1 MDLNSRRIGTLGA
14 AVLAVALPAVASA
27 QGGRP
32 GFDPSRDLGI
42 DQNLGK
48 MVPLD
53 ARFTDDTGAPRTLGS
68 TLKGR
73 PVLVVPFPLRRLAGC
88 GIAIE
93 GLGKTLFRSA
103 NPNVRKL
110 IKMDGPNK
118 LLLGKTFDLVFLS
131 IDPRDRPED
140 AASTKA
146 DFLKTLGDDTLPVT
160 CLLGSES
167 ETKRVTDALGFR
179 FFYSASTGALWD
191 PTGAVLLTPQ
201 GAISSYTLG
210 NDFQTVELER
220 GVETAAAGRVGDRAN
235 APASPFAC
243 AQLATAVVER
253 RGKIEAVVTGFAL
266 LTLATV
272 VLWIGSMLRAERRP
286 ASDVN
291 RQSSIVNP

>member
-1 MDLNSRRIGTLGA
+1 MSLFTRRIGTLGVA
-14 AVLAVALPAVASA
+14 ILALALPVVASA
-27 QGGRP
+27 QGDKS
-32 GFDPSRDLGI
+32 GFDPNRDLGI
-42 DQNLGK
+42 VQNLGGS
-48 MVPLD
+48 VPLD
-53 ARFTDDTGAPRTLGS
+53 ARFTDETGATRTFAS
-68 TLKGR
+68 VLKGR

-110 IKMDGPNK
+110 IKKEGPNK
-118 LLLGKTFDLVFLS
+118 LVLGQTFDLVLLS

-140 AASTKA
+140 AAKTKA
-146 DFLKTLGDDTLPVT
+146 DFLKTLNDETLPVT
-160 CLLGSES
+160 CLLGDAAQ
-167 ETKRVTDALGFR
+167 TKRMTDALGFR
-179 FFYSASTGALWD
+179 FYYSASTGALWD
-191 PTGAVLLTPQ
+191 QTGAALLTPRGQ
-201 GAISSYTLG
+201 ISSYTLG

-220 GVETAAAGRVGDRAN
+220 DLETAAAGRIGDKAN

-253 RGKIEAVVTGFAL
+253 RGKIEGIVTLFAL

-272 VLWIGSMLRAERRP
+272 VFWIGSMLRAERRQN
-286 ASDVN
+286 SDVD